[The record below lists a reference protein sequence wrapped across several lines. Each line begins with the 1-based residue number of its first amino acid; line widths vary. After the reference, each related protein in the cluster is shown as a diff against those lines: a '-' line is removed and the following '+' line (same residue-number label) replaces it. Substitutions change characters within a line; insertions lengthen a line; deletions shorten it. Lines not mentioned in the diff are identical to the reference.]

1 VCFNQYM
8 NILMYDIDLLMVK
21 YMYGNAKENT
31 LNTTLFLGNVSNMFY
46 VCIDAGE
53 NLYVYSMYKF
63 DLFGRDR
70 TNVMLGSI
78 QNLLGSILTINKIY
92 SKVVEYEKTGE
103 LEEMY
108 FAFGRIFRILVDIE
122 PVVIE

>member
-1 VCFNQYM
+1 M

-63 DLFGRDR
+63 DLFGRER
-70 TNVMLGSI
+70 TNVLLGGI

-92 SKVVEYEKTGE
+92 
-103 LEEMY
+103 
-108 FAFGRIFRILVDIE
+108 A
-122 PVVIE
+122 